1 MGVVFKRCAACGEMK
16 SIGKSKSRCK
26 SCRKNGTTLGLFASP
41 AIGKPPYPLVTI
53 AGFVYQVIP
62 DANWIDGCWK
72 FDADPKIRHIK
83 RSWVTQECLMGDE
96 A

>member
-1 MGVVFKRCAACGEMK
+1 VTVEYKHCTKCGKRQGIATRL
-16 SIGKSKSRCK
+16 SICK
-26 SCRKNGTTLGLFASP
+26 TCRESDARPIK
-41 AIGKPPYPLVTI
+41 KYPLVTI

-62 DANWIDGCWK
+62 DENWVDGCWN

-83 RSWVTQECLMGDE
+83 RSWVPQECLMGDE